1 MSLKIKR
8 IYDVYDESD
17 GARYLVDRLWP
28 RGISKEHARLTGWL
42 KTLAPSTALR
52 KQFGHMA
59 EKFAEFSV
67 LYRNELDASPEAQ
80 AAAREVIQQSR
91 HQTVTLLYGAK
102 DTHDNQAVVLRE
114 YLEEKARADLV

>member
-102 DTHDNQAVVLRE
+102 DTHDNQAVALRE